1 VSSSGAVIE
10 GSYDYGVVVLSAII
24 AVLSSLAALELAGKF
39 AISPLRPRGF
49 WLVGWA
55 LTQGAGIWSMHY
67 TGMLAFRLPLPT
79 KYDWPTALLSFVI
92 AMAGAACTILV
103 VRRYHLSA
111 VRLAIGSLF
120 SGAAI
125 VGQHYTAMASMRAS
139 AMCIYS
145 VPLVILSAVFAV
157 GFSLLSLW
165 LVFAL
170 RSRSTWRRLRQ
181 IGAALLMGAAIVLMH
196 YTGMAAA
203 TFLPSGTLPDWS
215 HAVSISSLGILAV
228 GGSSIAWLATAVIM
242 SIIDQRRHANSERE
256 RSLRELH
263 ALTGELQ
270 RVREEERTSVA
281 REIHDELGQALT
293 SINLDLMSLAH
304 ELPPHRPEQDRI
316 ESIRR
321 QVDATIHSVRRIATE
336 LRPALLDDLGL
347 VAAVEWAARDFETRT
362 HIACRLS
369 LPAGDLTMTPDQAT
383 TVFRIFQEALTN
395 IARHSGATEVDVHL
409 AEDDQ
414 AVVLRVHDNGRGF
427 DETQIAARGSL
438 GIVGMRE
445 RAAAAGGE
453 LTVHGIPGEG
463 TSVSLRVPA

>member
-1 VSSSGAVIE
+1 MSSSGTVIE
-10 GSYDYGVVVLSAII
+10 GSYDYGVVVLSVII
-24 AVLSSLAALELAGKF
+24 AVLSSLAALEFADRF
-39 AISPLRPRGF
+39 AISPLRPRRF
-49 WLVGWA
+49 WLAGWA
-55 LTQGAGIWSMHY
+55 LVQGGGIWSMHY
-67 TGMLAFRLPLPT
+67 IGMLAFRLPLPT

-92 AMAGAACTILV
+92 AMAGAACVILV
-103 VRRYHLSA
+103 VRRHHLSA
-111 VRLAIGSLF
+111 ARLAIGSLL

-125 VGQHYTAMASMRAS
+125 VGQHYTAMASMRTS

-170 RSRSTWRRLRQ
+170 RSPWTWRRLRQ
-181 IGAALLMGAAIVLMH
+181 IGAAVVMGAAIVLMH

-203 TFLPSGTLPDWS
+203 TFLPSGVPPDWS
-215 HAVSISSLGILAV
+215 HAVSVSSLGTLAV
-228 GGSSIAWLATAVIM
+228 GGSSIAWLATALLT
-242 SIIDQRRHANSERE
+242 SFIDARRHASSERE

-270 RVREEERTSVA
+270 RGREEERTRVA

-293 SINLDLMSLAH
+293 SIDLDLLSVAH
-304 ELPPHRPEQDRI
+304 ELTHQPERDRI

-321 QVDATIHSVRRIATE
+321 RVDATIDSVRRIATE

-347 VAAVEWAARDFETRT
+347 VAAVEWAARDFEAHT
-362 HIACRLS
+362 HITCRLS
-369 LPAGDLTMTPDQAT
+369 LPAGELAVNPDQAT
-383 TVFRIFQEALTN
+383 AVFRIFQEALTN
-395 IARHSGATEVDVHL
+395 IARHAGATEVDVHL
-409 AEDDQ
+409 AEEDQ

-427 DETQIAARGSL
+427 DETQMAERGSL

-463 TSVSLRVPA
+463 TSVSLRVPT